1 MLRRLARRRSGG
13 QPVRAGGV
21 LVKRPKPG
29 QDLRVDL
36 PAIGPDTVR
45 GACEARLAGLAVDAG
60 AAIAARRRE
69 LVELANAAGVFV
81 TGCGDGAG
89 ASGSSARQPRW
100 SADAAVRACALCPL
114 VGRRRDASLLDAAKG
129 AAVIATLSPY
139 EVGGAVVVARG
150 HVLCVETGEGPAA
163 AIARAAGLR
172 QWGARGRRGVAV
184 LARAADADVRAVAA
198 AAEAGLAALVLA
210 PGAAACA
217 VPPDAREAARRHGLA
232 IAALVPAEDARR

>member
-1 MLRRLARRRSGG
+1 M
-13 QPVRAGGV
+13 
-21 LVKRPKPG
+21 KRPKPG

-45 GACEARLAGLAVDAG
+45 GACEG
-60 AAIAARRRE
+60 AARGARRRRRRGDRRARRE
-69 LVELANAAGVFV
+69 LVEAADAAGVFV
-81 TGCGDGAG
+81 TGCEDGAG
-89 ASGSSARQPRW
+89 APGSGARQPRW
-100 SADAAVRACALCPL
+100 SAEAAVRACTLHPL

-139 EVGGAVVVARG
+139 EVGAVVVARG

-163 AIARAAGLR
+163 AIARAGGLR

-184 LARAADADVRAVAA
+184 LARAADADARAVAA
-198 AAEAGLAALVLA
+198 AAAGLAALVLA

-217 VPPDAREAARRHGLA
+217 LGPDAHEAARRHGLA
-232 IAALVPAEDARR
+232 IAALIPAEDSRR